1 MSTLGTKIGDGPF
14 QDTGF
19 SQQTMIDVACN
30 KVNVIDSETTYFAR
44 SWQVLSIM
52 TLNGDIARA
61 GELVRDVGSS
71 LTSSQITS
79 STKTSSATN
88 TNAPTDAPACE
99 GWCLHNKKDWEKKCN
114 WIQCSLCV
122 PCNPLDTG
130 S

>member
-71 LTSSQITS
+71 LTSTPNPTTSQ
-79 STKTSSATN
+79 K
-88 TNAPTDAPACE
+88 DAPACE

-122 PCNPLDTG
+122 PCNLLSKLDAL
-130 S
+130 